1 MSQFLLVPYNR
12 LSDYFSSIIGIPVS
26 EGSLYNFNLRTYQ
39 LLEQV
44 EDYVKLQL
52 LEEAMLHADE
62 TGIKVGKKR
71 IWLHCVFSPLWTF
84 LYPHQSR
91 GADAME
97 EIDIL
102 PHYTGVLCHDHWK
115 SYFTYI
121 CLHASV

>member
-1 MSQFLLVPYNR
+1 M
-12 LSDYFSSIIGIPVS
+12 PVS
-26 EGSLYNFNLRTYQ
+26 EGSLYNFNLRAYH

-44 EDYVKLQL
+44 EDYVKLEM
-52 LEEAMLHADE
+52 LEEAMLDADE
-62 TGIKVGKKR
+62 TGIKFGKKR
-71 IWLHCVFSPLWTF
+71 IWLHCVSSPLWTF

-91 GADAME
+91 GTDAME
-97 EIDIL
+97 EMDIL